1 MKTILRATVALLF
14 SLFAGGCATQRTI
27 TPSAV
32 VTPQRSTMI
41 AIERTKDAV
50 VIGRSTKADVRAR
63 LGETQVI
70 SFDNGFEIWVY
81 RLPGEMPA
89 TGAASRR
96 TARSGSEEGS
106 SDRRGEF
113 VILFAPSGLV
123 AKTRIRPAPM
133 VLPRG

>member
-1 MKTILRATVALLF
+1 MTTALHATVSLLLIVF
-14 SLFAGGCATQRTI
+14 TAGCATQRTI
-27 TPSAV
+27 VPSAV
-32 VTPQRSTMI
+32 VTPQRSATV

-70 SFDNGFEIWVY
+70 RFDNGFEIWVY
-81 RLPGEMPA
+81 RFSNDRIG

-96 TARSGSEEGS
+96 DVRSGSEER
-106 SDRRGEF
+106 SDRHGEF

-123 AKTRIRPAPM
+123 AKTRTRPAPS
-133 VLPRG
+133 LPPRG

>member
-1 MKTILRATVALLF
+1 MKTIFRATAALLF
-14 SLFAGGCATQRTI
+14 CLFAVGCATQRTI

-50 VIGRSTKADVRAR
+50 VIGRTTKADVRSR

-81 RLPGEMPA
+81 RLRSETPG

-96 TARSGSEEGS
+96 SVRGSEEGG
-106 SDRRGEF
+106 SDRSGEF

-123 AKTRIRPAPM
+123 AKTRIRPAPT